1 MTFLRSSNTL
11 CGLTHTVRR
20 NNIYDDVMHLY
31 ADGRVP
37 KEYPF
42 YIEFQGEKAVDIGGV
57 SRDMFSAFFDE
68 FYVKL
73 CDGASLLYPTITS
86 DLNHFQVVGSVISHS
101 YIVSGVL
108 PDRIAFPCL
117 AFIFNKTVTES
128 ILRDTFVSSL
138 CNYENQIVMK
148 ALSSS
153 QYSNDLRSDLIDIF
167 SAHGCRDIP
176 NPGNIMQLLTKAAM
190 YTFLT
195 KPAAALLML
204 RHGVPVE
211 HHSFWNSMPLEEFF
225 SLYNAMSVSTV
236 KVLSLLQEPYFRN
249 EAEEDV
255 WLFLR
260 KCIGNMSSVE
270 LRHFLRFVTGSAVI
284 TVKGINV
291 TFNKLSGLARR
302 PISHTCTG
310 TIELSSTYSSLPEF
324 EAELKTVLHSEYSWT
339 MDCI

>member
-1 MTFLRSSNTL
+1 
-11 CGLTHTVRR
+11 
-20 NNIYDDVMHLY
+20 
-31 ADGRVP
+31 
-37 KEYPF
+37 
-42 YIEFQGEKAVDIGGV
+42 
-57 SRDMFSAFFDE
+57 
-68 FYVKL
+68 
-73 CDGASLLYPTITS
+73 
-86 DLNHFQVVGSVISHS
+86 
-101 YIVSGVL
+101 
-108 PDRIAFPCL
+108 
-117 AFIFNKTVTES
+117 
-128 ILRDTFVSSL
+128 
-138 CNYENQIVMK
+138 
-148 ALSSS
+148 
-153 QYSNDLRSDLIDIF
+153 
-167 SAHGCRDIP
+167 
-176 NPGNIMQLLTKAAM
+176 MQLLTKAAM
-190 YTFLT
+190 YTLLT

-211 HHSFWNSMPLEEFF
+211 HHSFWNSMPLEFF
-225 SLYNAMSVSTV
+225 SLYNTMSVSMV

-249 EAEEDV
+249 EAEDDAR
-255 WLFLR
+255 LLLR